1 MGLVG
6 RYNKFYF
13 ILLVTLVFC
22 SCSNQNEQK
31 KVEPVNENKVVT
43 RVIPPDFNS
52 DTAFEY
58 IKLQSEMGPRV
69 PGTKSHEKAVQFYSE
84 KLKSFGAAVELQKGV
99 GTTYDNKKWE
109 LINIIASFNS
119 DAVNRIA
126 LFAHYDS
133 RPFCDRDS
141 IEKNKK
147 LPCPGINDG
156 ASGVGVILEMAR
168 QFGLKKP
175 ELGIDIILLDLE
187 DYGDS
192 DIENSW
198 CLGAQHWMNNPH
210 KPQYFARYGVLLD
223 MVGAKGATFP
233 MEEISL
239 TYAGSAVA
247 KIWTTAQNLGYGN
260 YFVQERIGALT
271 DDHLYINKYG
281 QVPTLDIIHYDSRN
295 SDFFQHHHRA
305 SDNLENI
312 DKQTLKAVGQ
322 TLLEVIYNEKPDA

>member
-1 MGLVG
+1 MAQPGQF
-6 RYNKFYF
+6 NKYF
-13 ILLVTLVFC
+13 ILLFAGYILF
-22 SCSNQNEQK
+22 SCDNK
-31 KVEPVNENKVVT
+31 KVENPIPIENKNAVV
-43 RVIPPDFNS
+43 RIVPPEFNADS
-52 DTAFEY
+52 AFSF
-58 IKLQSEMGPRV
+58 IKIQNDIGPRV
-69 PGTKSHEKAVQFYSE
+69 PGTSAHAKAIAYYTQQFKLYGFEVSH
-84 KLKSFGAAVELQKGV
+84 QKGIAS
-99 GTTYDNKKWE
+99 TFDEKKWE
-109 LINIIASFNS
+109 LTNVIASLNS
-119 DAVNRIA
+119 ESSNRIA

-156 ASGVGVILEMAR
+156 ASGVAVIMEMAR
-168 QFGLKKP
+168 NFQIKKP
-175 ELGIDIILLDLE
+175 EMGIDVILLDLE

-192 DIENSW
+192 GNDASW

-210 KPQYFARYGVLLD
+210 KAQYFARYGILLD

-239 TYAGSAVA
+239 TYAGPVVA
-247 KIWTTAQNLGYGN
+247 RIWTTAQNLGYGN

-281 QVPTLDIIHYDSRN
+281 MVPTVDIIHYDSRN
-295 SDFFQHHHRA
+295 SDFFPHHHRL
-305 SDNLENI
+305 SDSMENI

-322 TLLEVIYNEKPDA
+322 TLLEVIYNEKQES